1 VLKIIYNIK
10 KMREFEKALNK
21 KGRRKNSVAVIGS
34 IFGDEGKG
42 RITDELT
49 NYFLKKHKKVIVYRD
64 NGGSNA
70 GHTISMGGKK
80 IGLHQI
86 GSGILHKGCTVILG
100 KGMVIHP
107 IDLLAEIEEVKRVF
121 EFKHIPSKLMID
133 EMAVLNLDTHRAFE
147 LALKNR
153 ESSSLGSQAATGRG
167 ISPSYA
173 DVIYRNPLR
182 IRDLFIKDWEKK
194 FENHYDLYSD
204 WINGM
209 GMHMKKIVIKRFG
222 GEEITLGNMKK
233 FIESIKECR
242 EQLKKYVFPLNEYLK
257 KEWNSDTPFVFEKA
271 QAVGLDYRWGI
282 YPDVTASNCCLDG
295 ITYSTE
301 GVIDANNISARFG
314 VIKST
319 YTSSVGKRWLPTFM
333 EEEYAKIL
341 RDDANEYGTTTG
353 RPRDVAYLDLVM
365 LSYFCKMGDIE
376 ELVFTHMDIVYDRNV
391 KICVKYQKGK
401 KNVGYRPD
409 QEHINGITPIYKEF
423 KPWSKEGLKGSKTYN
438 NVERNAKTFIEYISK
453 NTNTKPV
460 MITFGPDRNDSILI

>member
-1 VLKIIYNIK
+1 MK
-10 KMREFEKALNK
+10 EFEKSLNK
-21 KGRRKNSVAVIGS
+21 KGRRKNSVAVIGG

-86 GSGILHKGCTVILG
+86 GSGILHKGCTVMLG

-107 IDLLAEIEEVKRVF
+107 NDLLSEIEEIKRVF
-121 EFKHIPSKLMID
+121 ELKDIPARLMVD

-153 ESSSLGSQAATGRG
+153 ESNTLGSNAATGRG

-173 DVIYRNPLR
+173 DIIYRNPLR
-182 IRDLFIKDWEKK
+182 IRDLFSNNWVEKLKD
-194 FENHYDLYSD
+194 HYNLYSE
-204 WINGM
+204 WIKGIGM
-209 GMHMKKIVIKRFG
+209 DMSTIIVKRFG
-222 GEEITLGNMKK
+222 GEESMLGSVEK
-233 FIESIKECR
+233 FIEEIDKCR
-242 EQLKKYVFPLNEYLK
+242 EGIKKYVFPFHQYLK

-271 QAVGLDYRWGI
+271 QAIGLDSRWGV

-301 GVIDANNISARFG
+301 GIINANDISGRFG

-333 EEEYAKIL
+333 EEEYAKVL

-353 RPRDVAYLDLVM
+353 RPRDIAYLDLVM
-365 LSYFCKMGDIE
+365 LSYFCKVGGIE
-376 ELVFTHMDIVYDRNV
+376 ELVFTHMDIVYDRDV
-391 KICVKYQKGK
+391 KVCIKYLKEGK
-401 KNVGYRPD
+401 SVGYRPD
-409 QEHINGITPIYKEF
+409 QEHINDVTPIYKEF
-423 KPWSKEGLKGSKTYN
+423 KPWSRDDLKRSKTYI
-438 NVERNAKTFIEYISK
+438 NVEKNAKIFIEYISMS
-453 NTNTKPV
+453 TNTKPV